1 MNTPTS
7 VRRTVLYRG
16 RVQGVGFR
24 ATTVDA
30 ARGLAVTGYVRN
42 LADGRVE
49 LVAEGKTDALD
60 ELERRVKAALG
71 ANIHGADRAESPA
84 TGEYQAFTIRR

>member
-1 MNTPTS
+1 MNTPAIL
-7 VRRTVLYRG
+7 RRTVLYRG

-49 LVAEGKTDALD
+49 LVAEGKADALD
-60 ELERRVKAALG
+60 ELERRVQAALE
-71 ANIHGADRAESPA
+71 ANIQGADRTESPA
-84 TGEYQAFTIRR
+84 TGEYQTFAVRR

>member
-1 MNTPTS
+1 MNSPALT
-7 VRRTVLYRG
+7 RRTILYRG

-71 ANIHGADRAESPA
+71 ANIHGADRTDSPA
-84 TGEYQAFTIRR
+84 TGEYQTFTIRR